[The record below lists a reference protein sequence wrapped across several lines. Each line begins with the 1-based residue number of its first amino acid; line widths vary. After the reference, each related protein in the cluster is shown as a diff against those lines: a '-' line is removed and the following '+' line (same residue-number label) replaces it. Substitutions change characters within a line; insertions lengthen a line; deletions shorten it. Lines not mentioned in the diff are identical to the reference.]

1 MTFWSLQSGYHH
13 VGIHP
18 AYFPYLGLEYDGTYY
33 SFGLSHAPCVFTK
46 IMRQVVK
53 FLRSHGITVVSYVDD
68 WWFAAPTYQAAV
80 NLRNFILDL
89 FRHLRLCINAKSAL
103 EPAQSVEFLGFIICS
118 VSMMFSVP
126 EKKLCKL
133 QDRLRDTANR
143 ILACRAKKANFSMSA
158 RALASIVG
166 VLMSM
171 ALAIAP
177 ARIHT
182 RSLYRDIDVTQR
194 QFRWNAP
201 GPVSVEAQD
210 ELLWWNANLAQ
221 YNGRCAIRPERI
233 FVVTTDASSIGL
245 GGFVT
250 TEVGDLSFQQQW
262 TAAESLQTPAWR
274 EMTAIIRALNHFQ
287 PQLQNVNLLIRS
299 DNTNAVSYIVNGGGH
314 SAELTAIARE
324 IWNFALQNC
333 AYIEAEWIP
342 GAQNQ
347 LADYLSRW
355 FAPADYQLSPAVFQ
369 RIIKRYGM
377 PDVDRMAVATTA
389 KLARYN
395 SINPYDPAAEAVDC
409 FTVDWS
415 RDFNYVFP
423 DPSVILRVVR
433 HAQACHAKMIIVVPE
448 WPSQP
453 WWPILQAAAVSPPL
467 HLGRGRTVCAPG
479 PSLMFA
485 AKSAQSFGSYLLP
498 EWLLLAFLVQF

>member
-1 MTFWSLQSGYHH
+1 
-13 VGIHP
+13 
-18 AYFPYLGLEYDGTYY
+18 
-33 SFGLSHAPCVFTK
+33 
-46 IMRQVVK
+46 MRQVVK
-53 FLRSHGITVVSYVDD
+53 FLRALGITVISYVDD
-68 WWFAAPTYQAAV
+68 WLFAAPSYEAAV
-80 NLRNFILDL
+80 NLRDFILAL
-89 FRHLRLCINAKSAL
+89 FRHLRLFINEKSAL
-103 EPAQSVEFLGFIICS
+103 EPAQQVEFLGFIICS

-126 EKKLCKL
+126 DKKLRKL
-133 QDRLRDTANR
+133 QDRLKDTAER
-143 ILACRAKKANFSMSA
+143 ILACRAKDVIFQLSA
-158 RALASIVG
+158 RVLASIVG

-182 RSLYRDIDVTQR
+182 RSIYRDIDITQR

-201 GPVSVEAQD
+201 GPVSTEAQD

-233 FVVTTDASSIGL
+233 FVITTDASSVGL

-262 TAAESLQTPAWR
+262 TPAEALQTPAWR
-274 EMTAIIRALNHFQ
+274 EMTAILRALNHFR
-287 PQLQNVNLLIRS
+287 PHVRHMNLLIRS
-299 DNTNAVSYIVNGGGH
+299 DNTNAVSYILNGGGR
-314 SAELTAIARE
+314 SPELTAIARD
-324 IWNFALQNC
+324 IWNFALENC
-333 AYIEAEWIP
+333 TYIEAEWIP

-347 LADYLSRW
+347 FADYLSRW
-355 FAPADYQLSPAVFQ
+355 FAPADYQLSAAAFR
-369 RIIKRYGM
+369 RIVNRYGL
-377 PDVDRMAVATTA
+377 PEVDRMALASTA
-389 KLARYN
+389 KVARYN
-395 SINPYDPAAEAVDC
+395 SVSPFDPAAEAIDC

-423 DPSVILRVVR
+423 DPAVILRVVR
-433 HAQACHAKMIIVVPE
+433 HARACKAKMIIVVPE

-467 HLGRGRTVCAPG
+467 HLGRGYTACEPG
-479 PSLMFA
+479 PSLL
-485 AKSAQSFGSYLLP
+485 FGSASASFLP